1 MKRNFQV
8 EIVSSKQ
15 VAQHLLGTDFPHPPS
30 LTRLDTPSQL
40 FPVAI
45 EPHETYLPSM
55 RSDSFENIPY
65 KPVVLAF
72 AVDKGED
79 CVNSLLRSFFYHLQ
93 PILVGET
100 PEGLCSKL
108 ENRLDKLDR
117 DMIVEKLEPC
127 QLCQFSCDRQLAGC
141 WWSVDEDE
149 SHTLKDCFPSRIN
162 SGQSVT

>member
-15 VAQHLLGTDFPHPPS
+15 VAQHLLGTDFPHPSS
-30 LTRLDTPSQL
+30 LTGLDTPSQL

-72 AVDKGED
+72 AVDKGENCID
-79 CVNSLLRSFFYHLQ
+79 SILCRLFYHL
-93 PILVGET
+93 
-100 PEGLCSKL
+100 
-108 ENRLDKLDR
+108 
-117 DMIVEKLEPC
+117 
-127 QLCQFSCDRQLAGC
+127 
-141 WWSVDEDE
+141 
-149 SHTLKDCFPSRIN
+149 
-162 SGQSVT
+162 

>member
-8 EIVSSKQ
+8 EIVSSKE
-15 VAQHLLGTDFPHPPS
+15 VAQHLRGTDFSHPPS
-30 LTRLDTPSQL
+30 LTRLDTPNQF

-55 RSDSFENIPY
+55 RSDTFENIPS
-65 KPVVLAF
+65 KPVVLPF
-72 AVDKGED
+72 AVDKGENCID
-79 CVNSLLRSFFYHLQ
+79 SILRRLFYHLLS
-93 PILVGET
+93 IFANET

-127 QLCQFSCDRQLAGC
+127 QLC
-141 WWSVDEDE
+141 
-149 SHTLKDCFPSRIN
+149 
-162 SGQSVT
+162 